1 MHFKL
6 IIAFVDEQR
15 TDEIMAAAREA
26 GATGATVVNNVRGE
40 GLSRKKSFFGLAI
53 DAQRDVLMFVVEQH
67 LSRRILERIADV
79 ADFDNNPG
87 SGMAV
92 QLDLEDTIGLKSQI
106 ETLLGEVEEKL

>member
-6 IIAFVDEQR
+6 IIAFVDERR
-15 TDEIMAAAREA
+15 TDEIMAAARAA

-40 GLSRKKSFFGLAI
+40 GLSRKKSFFGLAV

-67 LSRRILERIADV
+67 LSRKILERIAEV

-92 QLDLEDTIGLKSQI
+92 QLDLEDSIGLKSQI
-106 ETLLGEVEEKL
+106 EILLDEVEEKL

>member
-6 IIAFVDEQR
+6 IIAFVDENC
-15 TDEIMAAAREA
+15 TDEMMAAAREA

-40 GLSRKKSFFGLAI
+40 GLARKKSFFGLAV

-67 LSRRILERIADV
+67 LSRKILECISEV

-87 SGMAV
+87 SGMAL
-92 QLDLEDTIGLKSQI
+92 QIDLEDTIGLKSQI
-106 ETLLGEVEEKL
+106 ETLMDEVEEKI